1 MYVTELLLAPLFI
14 SCTINLFQVGDNSGH
29 QRLRDARLLHL
40 RGLAQF
46 RVGDDLHRRRHL
58 RNCARLRRTGGI
70 ENFDLNLPPIFESIL
85 LKQIIFMGVWPN
97 AVGIFGALLV
107 FASVVGIAL
116 EERNLGN
123 NSSSNQVR
131 VASQDQ
137 TQSA

>member
-1 MYVTELLLAPLFI
+1 M
-14 SCTINLFQVGDNSGH
+14 
-29 QRLRDARLLHL
+29 
-40 RGLAQF
+40 
-46 RVGDDLHRRRHL
+46 
-58 RNCARLRRTGGI
+58 
-70 ENFDLNLPPIFESIL
+70 NLPPIFESIL

>member
-1 MYVTELLLAPLFI
+1 M
-14 SCTINLFQVGDNSGH
+14 
-29 QRLRDARLLHL
+29 
-40 RGLAQF
+40 
-46 RVGDDLHRRRHL
+46 
-58 RNCARLRRTGGI
+58 
-70 ENFDLNLPPIFESIL
+70 NLPPIFESIPL

>member
-1 MYVTELLLAPLFI
+1 M
-14 SCTINLFQVGDNSGH
+14 
-29 QRLRDARLLHL
+29 
-40 RGLAQF
+40 
-46 RVGDDLHRRRHL
+46 
-58 RNCARLRRTGGI
+58 
-70 ENFDLNLPPIFESIL
+70 NLPPIFESIL
-85 LKQIIFMGVWPN
+85 LPKQIIFMGVWPN

-123 NSSSNQVR
+123 NSSNTSNSNQVR